1 VTTIS
6 FRGKVN
12 ALKRGGKTYVCIYV
26 YTEFGGSK
34 LTKYIGKEVSGL
46 LVVEDEGP
54 QDSTH

>member
-1 VTTIS
+1 VSTIA

-12 ALKRGGKTYVCIYV
+12 ALRRGEKTYVCIYV
-26 YTEFGGSK
+26 YAEFGGNKLSK
-34 LTKYIGKEVSGL
+34 YVGKEVSGL

>member
-1 VTTIS
+1 MSTIA

-12 ALKRGGKTYVCIYV
+12 ALRRGEKTYVCIYV
-26 YTEFGGSK
+26 YAEFGGNK
-34 LTKYIGKEVSGL
+34 LVKHVGKEVSGL